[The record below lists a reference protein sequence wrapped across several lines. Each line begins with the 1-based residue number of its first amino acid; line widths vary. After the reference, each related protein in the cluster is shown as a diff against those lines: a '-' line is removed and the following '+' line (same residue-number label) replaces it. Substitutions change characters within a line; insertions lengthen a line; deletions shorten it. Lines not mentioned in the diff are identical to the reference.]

1 MLKSINRYIIN
12 EYIKS
17 LFVVIAVMLSICLL
31 ISLLD
36 EFNFFKSKKDL
47 KFIYFIIFALLKI
60 PNVLIN
66 LFPFVVLF
74 AGIVFY
80 LKIYNHNEVISLRVM
95 GYSNIQIILIPALTS
110 FVIGYLIIFLIVP
123 FSSSMLKYYEEL
135 RSDYND
141 TKNLVFVNETGIWI
155 LDRNEKEKNIIR
167 IEKIN
172 KDFSTINQITIYNY
186 DVFNNFIKR
195 IDANDGII
203 SNKNWQLNKVYI
215 IAANNKNS
223 GQSYLNS
230 YTYIS
235 NVNIN
240 ELKNV
245 FKNTETTSLLDINK
259 EMLILEDKG
268 YSIVD
273 LKIRYQKLISLPI
286 YLLAMSILS
295 GLMIINLGKTS
306 NYLKYG
312 SYGVIISVMIY
323 FLNDLSIT
331 IAKSGIISVD
341 FSVLIP
347 IFLIILINL
356 VGITQVNAKYN
367 YFYTII
373 WIFFFKSRYCLFT
386 TKRCL

>member
-17 LFVVIAVMLSICLL
+17 LFVVIAVMLSIILL
-31 ISLLD
+31 INLLD

-47 KFIYFIIFALLKI
+47 KFIFFLIFTVLKI

-66 LFPFVVLF
+66 LFPFIVLF

-110 FVIGYLIIFLIVP
+110 FVIGYVIVFLIVP
-123 FSSSMLKYYEEL
+123 FSSSMLRYYEDL
-135 RSDYND
+135 RSEYNE

-155 LDRNEKEKNIIR
+155 LDKNEKEKNIIR

-172 KDFSTINQITIYNY
+172 KDFSVVSQITIYNY
-186 DVFNNFIKR
+186 DASNNFIRR
-195 IDANDGII
+195 IDATEGTIKD
-203 SNKNWQLNKVYI
+203 KNWLLNKVNI
-215 IAANNKNS
+215 ISINKKNNKDN
-223 GQSYLNS
+223 YLNNYN
-230 YTYIS
+230 YTS
-235 NVNIN
+235 NVNIS

-245 FKNTETTSLLDINK
+245 YKNTETTSLLDINK

-268 YSIVD
+268 YSTID
-273 LKIRYQKLISLPI
+273 LIIRYQKLISFPI

-312 SYGVIISVMIY
+312 SYGVIISIIIY

-341 FSVLIP
+341 FSVWIP

-356 VGITQVNAKYN
+356 VGITQVNAK
-367 YFYTII
+367 
-373 WIFFFKSRYCLFT
+373 
-386 TKRCL
+386 

>member
-1 MLKSINRYIIN
+1 MIKSINRYIIK

-17 LFVVIAVMLSICLL
+17 LLVVIAVMLSIILL
-31 ISLLD
+31 INLLD
-36 EFNFFKSKKDL
+36 EFNFFKAKKDL
-47 KFIYFIIFALLKI
+47 KFIFFLIFTILKI

-66 LFPFVVLF
+66 LFPFIVLF

-110 FVIGYLIIFLIVP
+110 FIIGYIIVFLVVP

-135 RSDYND
+135 RSDYNE

-155 LDRNEKEKNIIR
+155 LDKNDKEKNIIR
-167 IEKIN
+167 IDKIN
-172 KDFSTINQITIYNY
+172 RDFSEISQITIYNY
-186 DVFNNFIKR
+186 DASNNFIKR
-195 IDANDGII
+195 IDADDGTIKD
-203 SNKNWQLNKVYI
+203 KNWQLNKVHI
-215 IAANNKNS
+215 IVANKKNNKVN
-223 GQSYLNS
+223 YLNN
-230 YTYIS
+230 YTYAS

-245 FKNTETTSLLDINK
+245 YKNTETTSLLDINK

-268 YSIVD
+268 YSTVD

-286 YLLAMSILS
+286 YLLSMSILS

-312 SYGVIISVMIY
+312 SYGVIISIIIY

-341 FSVLIP
+341 FSVWIP

-356 VGITQVNAKYN
+356 VGITQVNAK
-367 YFYTII
+367 
-373 WIFFFKSRYCLFT
+373 
-386 TKRCL
+386 

>member
-17 LFVVIAVMLSICLL
+17 LFIVIAVMLSIILL
-31 ISLLD
+31 INLLD

-47 KFIYFIIFALLKI
+47 KFIFFIIFTILKI

-66 LFPFVVLF
+66 LFPFIVLF
-74 AGIVFY
+74 GGIVFY

-110 FVIGYLIIFLIVP
+110 FVIGYIIVFLIVP
-123 FSSSMLKYYEEL
+123 FSSSMLRYYEDL
-135 RSDYND
+135 RSEYNE

-155 LDRNEKEKNIIR
+155 LDKNEKEKNIIR
-167 IEKIN
+167 IEKIS
-172 KDFSTINQITIYNY
+172 KDFSVASQITIYNY
-186 DVFNNFIKR
+186 DSSNNFIKR
-195 IDANDGII
+195 IDATEGII
-203 SNKNWQLNKVYI
+203 NDKNWQLNKVHI
-215 IAANNKNS
+215 ISSNKKNNKENF
-223 GQSYLNS
+223 LNNYN
-230 YTYIS
+230 YTS
-235 NVNIN
+235 NININ

-245 FKNTETTSLLDINK
+245 YKNTDTTSLLDINK
-259 EMLILEDKG
+259 EMSILEDKG
-268 YSIVD
+268 YSTID
-273 LKIRYQKLISLPI
+273 LRIRYQKLISFPI

-312 SYGVIISVMIY
+312 SYGVIISIIIY

-341 FSVLIP
+341 FSVWIP

-356 VGITQVNAKYN
+356 VGITQVNAK
-367 YFYTII
+367 
-373 WIFFFKSRYCLFT
+373 
-386 TKRCL
+386 

>member
-1 MLKSINRYIIN
+1 MLKSINQYIIK

-17 LFVVIAVMLSICLL
+17 LFVVIAVMLSIILL
-31 ISLLD
+31 VNLLD

-47 KFIYFIIFALLKI
+47 KFIFFIIFTILKI

-66 LFPFVVLF
+66 LFPFIVLF

-80 LKIYNHNEVISLRVM
+80 LKIFNHNEVISLRVM

-110 FVIGYLIIFLIVP
+110 FVIGYIIIFLIVP
-123 FSSSMLKYYEEL
+123 ISSSMLRYYEVL
-135 RSDYND
+135 RSQYND

-155 LDRNEKEKNIIR
+155 LDKNEKEKNIIR

-172 KDFSTINQITIYNY
+172 NNFSTISGITIYNY
-186 DVFNNFIKR
+186 DLSNNFIKR
-195 IDANDGII
+195 IDANEGAIKD
-203 SNKNWQLNKVYI
+203 KNWQLNNVNI
-215 IAANNKNS
+215 IASNKKKNKEN
-223 GQSYLNS
+223 YLNN
-230 YTYIS
+230 YIYVT
-235 NVNIN
+235 NININ

-245 FKNTETTSLLDINK
+245 FKNTETTSLLDVNK
-259 EMLILEDKG
+259 EMSILEDKG
-268 YSIVD
+268 YSSID
-273 LKIRYQKLISLPI
+273 LRIRYQKLISFPI

-312 SYGVIISVMIY
+312 SYGVLISIIIY

-341 FSVLIP
+341 FSVWIP

-356 VGITQVNAKYN
+356 VGITQVNAK
-367 YFYTII
+367 
-373 WIFFFKSRYCLFT
+373 
-386 TKRCL
+386 

>member
-12 EYIKS
+12 EYMKS
-17 LFVVIAVMLSICLL
+17 LFVVIAVMLSIILL
-31 ISLLD
+31 INLLD

-47 KFIYFIIFALLKI
+47 KFLFFLIFTVLKI

-66 LFPFVVLF
+66 LFPFIVLF

-110 FVIGYLIIFLIVP
+110 FVIGYVIVFLIVP
-123 FSSSMLKYYEEL
+123 FSSSMLRYYEDL
-135 RSDYND
+135 RSEYNE

-155 LDRNEKEKNIIR
+155 LDKNEKEKNIIR

-172 KDFSTINQITIYNY
+172 KDFSVVSQITIYNY
-186 DVFNNFIKR
+186 DASNNFIRR
-195 IDANDGII
+195 IDATEGTIKD
-203 SNKNWQLNKVYI
+203 KNWLLNKVNI
-215 IAANNKNS
+215 ISINKKNNKDN
-223 GQSYLNS
+223 YLNNYN
-230 YTYIS
+230 YTS
-235 NVNIN
+235 NVNIS

-245 FKNTETTSLLDINK
+245 YKNTETTSLLDITK

-268 YSIVD
+268 YSTID
-273 LKIRYQKLISLPI
+273 LRIRYQKLISFPI

-312 SYGVIISVMIY
+312 SYGVIISIIIY

-341 FSVLIP
+341 FSVWIP

-356 VGITQVNAKYN
+356 VGITQVNAK
-367 YFYTII
+367 
-373 WIFFFKSRYCLFT
+373 
-386 TKRCL
+386 

>member
-17 LFVVIAVMLSICLL
+17 LFVVIAVMLSIILL
-31 ISLLD
+31 INLLD

-47 KFIYFIIFALLKI
+47 KFIFFIIFTILKI
-60 PNVLIN
+60 PNLLIN
-66 LFPFVVLF
+66 LFPFIVL
-74 AGIVFY
+74 IVFY

-110 FVIGYLIIFLIVP
+110 FIIGYIIVFLIVP
-123 FSSSMLKYYEEL
+123 FSSSMLRYYESL
-135 RSDYND
+135 RSEYNE

-155 LDRNEKEKNIIR
+155 LDKNEKEKNIIR
-167 IEKIN
+167 IEKIS
-172 KDFSTINQITIYNY
+172 KDFSVVNQITIYNY
-186 DVFNNFIKR
+186 DSSNNFIKR
-195 IDANDGII
+195 IDATEGFIKD
-203 SNKNWQLNKVYI
+203 KNWQLNKVYI
-215 IAANNKNS
+215 ISANKKNNKEN
-223 GQSYLNS
+223 YLNNYN
-230 YTYIS
+230 YTS
-235 NVNIN
+235 NVNIS

-245 FKNTETTSLLDINK
+245 YKNTDTTSLLDINK
-259 EMLILEDKG
+259 EMMILEDKG
-268 YSIVD
+268 YSTID
-273 LKIRYQKLISLPI
+273 LRIRYQKLISFPI

-312 SYGVIISVMIY
+312 SYGVIISVIIY

-341 FSVLIP
+341 FSVWIP

-356 VGITQVNAKYN
+356 VGITQVNAK
-367 YFYTII
+367 
-373 WIFFFKSRYCLFT
+373 
-386 TKRCL
+386 

>member
-17 LFVVIAVMLSICLL
+17 LFVVIAVMLSIILL
-31 ISLLD
+31 INLLD

-47 KFIYFIIFALLKI
+47 KFIFFIIFTILKI
-60 PNVLIN
+60 PNLLIN
-66 LFPFVVLF
+66 LFPFIVLF
-74 AGIVFY
+74 GGIVFY

-110 FVIGYLIIFLIVP
+110 FVIGYIIVFLIVP
-123 FSSSMLKYYEEL
+123 FSSSMLRYYEDL
-135 RSDYND
+135 RSNYNE

-155 LDRNEKEKNIIR
+155 LDKNDKEKNIIR
-167 IEKIN
+167 IEKISR
-172 KDFSTINQITIYNY
+172 DFSAISQVTIYNY
-186 DVFNNFIKR
+186 DSSNNFIRR
-195 IDANDGII
+195 IDATDGFIKD
-203 SNKNWQLNKVYI
+203 KNWQLNKVYI
-215 IAANNKNS
+215 VSSNKKNNKENF
-223 GQSYLNS
+223 LNN
-230 YTYIS
+230 YNYIS
-235 NVNIN
+235 NVNIS

-245 FKNTETTSLLDINK
+245 YKNTDTTSLLDINK
-259 EMLILEDKG
+259 EMSILEDKG
-268 YSIVD
+268 YSTID
-273 LKIRYQKLISLPI
+273 LRIRYQKLISFPI

-312 SYGVIISVMIY
+312 SYGVIISIIIY

-341 FSVLIP
+341 FSVWIP

-356 VGITQVNAKYN
+356 VGITQVNAK
-367 YFYTII
+367 
-373 WIFFFKSRYCLFT
+373 
-386 TKRCL
+386 

>member
-17 LFVVIAVMLSICLL
+17 LFIVIAVMLSIILL
-31 ISLLD
+31 INLLD

-47 KFIYFIIFALLKI
+47 KFIFFIIFTILKT

-66 LFPFVVLF
+66 LFPFIVLF
-74 AGIVFY
+74 GGIVFY

-110 FVIGYLIIFLIVP
+110 FVIGYIIIFLIVP
-123 FSSSMLKYYEEL
+123 FSSSMLRYYEDL
-135 RSDYND
+135 RSEYNE

-155 LDRNEKEKNIIR
+155 LDKNEKEKNIIR
-167 IEKIN
+167 IEKIS
-172 KDFSTINQITIYNY
+172 KDFSVASQITIYNY
-186 DVFNNFIKR
+186 DSSNNFIKR
-195 IDANDGII
+195 IDATEGII
-203 SNKNWQLNKVYI
+203 KDKSWQLNKAHI
-215 IAANNKNS
+215 ISSNKKNNKENF
-223 GQSYLNS
+223 LNNYN
-230 YTYIS
+230 YTS
-235 NVNIN
+235 NININ

-245 FKNTETTSLLDINK
+245 YKNTDTTSLLDINK
-259 EMLILEDKG
+259 EMSILEDKG
-268 YSIVD
+268 YSTID
-273 LKIRYQKLISLPI
+273 LRIRYQKLISFPI

-312 SYGVIISVMIY
+312 TYGVIISIIIY

-341 FSVLIP
+341 FSVWIP

-356 VGITQVNAKYN
+356 VGITQVNAK
-367 YFYTII
+367 
-373 WIFFFKSRYCLFT
+373 
-386 TKRCL
+386 

>member
-17 LFVVIAVMLSICLL
+17 LFVVIAVMLSIILL
-31 ISLLD
+31 INLLD

-47 KFIYFIIFALLKI
+47 KFIFFIIFTILKI
-60 PNVLIN
+60 PNLLIN
-66 LFPFVVLF
+66 LFPFIVLF
-74 AGIVFY
+74 GGIVFY

-110 FVIGYLIIFLIVP
+110 FIIGYIIVFLIVP
-123 FSSSMLKYYEEL
+123 FSSSMLRYYESL
-135 RSDYND
+135 RSEYNE

-155 LDRNEKEKNIIR
+155 LDKNEKEKNIIR
-167 IEKIN
+167 IEKIS
-172 KDFSTINQITIYNY
+172 KDFSVVNQITIYNY
-186 DVFNNFIKR
+186 DTSNNFIKR
-195 IDANDGII
+195 IDATEGFIKD
-203 SNKNWQLNKVYI
+203 KNWQLNKVHI
-215 IAANNKNS
+215 ISSNKKNNKEN
-223 GQSYLNS
+223 YLNNYN
-230 YTYIS
+230 YTS
-235 NVNIN
+235 NVNIS

-245 FKNTETTSLLDINK
+245 YKNTDTTSLLDINK
-259 EMLILEDKG
+259 EMMILEDKG
-268 YSIVD
+268 YSTID
-273 LKIRYQKLISLPI
+273 LRIRYQKLISFPI

-312 SYGVIISVMIY
+312 SYGVIISVIIY

-341 FSVLIP
+341 FSVWIP

-356 VGITQVNAKYN
+356 VGITQVNAK
-367 YFYTII
+367 
-373 WIFFFKSRYCLFT
+373 
-386 TKRCL
+386 

>member
-1 MLKSINRYIIN
+1 MLKSINKYIIN

-17 LFVVIAVMLSICLL
+17 LFVVIAVMLSIILL
-31 ISLLD
+31 INLLD

-47 KFIYFIIFALLKI
+47 KFIFFLIFTVLKI

-66 LFPFVVLF
+66 LFPFIVLF

-110 FVIGYLIIFLIVP
+110 FVIGYVIVFLIVP
-123 FSSSMLKYYEEL
+123 FSSSMLRYYEDL
-135 RSDYND
+135 RSEYNE

-155 LDRNEKEKNIIR
+155 LDKNEKEKNIIR

-172 KDFSTINQITIYNY
+172 KDFSVVSQITIYNY
-186 DVFNNFIKR
+186 DASNNFIRR
-195 IDANDGII
+195 IDATEGTIKD
-203 SNKNWQLNKVYI
+203 KNWLLNKVNI
-215 IAANNKNS
+215 ISINKKNNKDN
-223 GQSYLNS
+223 YLNNYN
-230 YTYIS
+230 YTS
-235 NVNIN
+235 NVNIS

-245 FKNTETTSLLDINK
+245 YKNTETTSLLDINK

-268 YSIVD
+268 YSTID
-273 LKIRYQKLISLPI
+273 LRIRYQKLISFPI

-312 SYGVIISVMIY
+312 SYGVIISIIIY

-341 FSVLIP
+341 FSVWIP

-356 VGITQVNAKYN
+356 VGITQVNAK
-367 YFYTII
+367 
-373 WIFFFKSRYCLFT
+373 
-386 TKRCL
+386 

>member
-1 MLKSINRYIIN
+1 MLKSINKYIIN

-17 LFVVIAVMLSICLL
+17 LFVVIAVMLSIILL
-31 ISLLD
+31 INLLD

-47 KFIYFIIFALLKI
+47 KFIFFLIFTVLKI

-66 LFPFVVLF
+66 LFPFIVLF

-110 FVIGYLIIFLIVP
+110 FVIGYVIVFLIVP
-123 FSSSMLKYYEEL
+123 FSSSMLRYYEDL
-135 RSDYND
+135 RSEYNE

-155 LDRNEKEKNIIR
+155 LDKNEKEKNIIR

-172 KDFSTINQITIYNY
+172 KDFSVVSQITIYNY
-186 DVFNNFIKR
+186 DASNNFIRR
-195 IDANDGII
+195 IDATEGTIKD
-203 SNKNWQLNKVYI
+203 KNWLLNKVNI
-215 IAANNKNS
+215 ISINKKNNKGN
-223 GQSYLNS
+223 YLNNYN
-230 YTYIS
+230 YTS
-235 NVNIN
+235 NVNIS

-245 FKNTETTSLLDINK
+245 YKNTETTSLLDINK

-268 YSIVD
+268 YSTID
-273 LKIRYQKLISLPI
+273 LRIRYQKLISFPV

-312 SYGVIISVMIY
+312 SYGVIISIIIY

-341 FSVLIP
+341 FSVWIP

-356 VGITQVNAKYN
+356 VGITQVNAK
-367 YFYTII
+367 
-373 WIFFFKSRYCLFT
+373 
-386 TKRCL
+386 

>member
-17 LFVVIAVMLSICLL
+17 LLVVIAVMLSIILL
-31 ISLLD
+31 INLLD

-47 KFIYFIIFALLKI
+47 KFIFFIIFTILKV

-66 LFPFVVLF
+66 LFPFIVLF
-74 AGIVFY
+74 GGIVFY

-110 FVIGYLIIFLIVP
+110 FVIGYIIVFLIVP
-123 FSSSMLKYYEEL
+123 FSSSMLKYYEDL
-135 RSDYND
+135 RSEYNE
-141 TKNLVFVNETGIWI
+141 TKNLVFVNETGIWV
-155 LDRNEKEKNIIR
+155 LDKNEKEKNIIR

-172 KDFSTINQITIYNY
+172 KDFSSVNQITIYNY
-186 DVFNNFIKR
+186 DISNNFIKR
-195 IDANDGII
+195 IDADEGFIKD
-203 SNKNWQLNKVYI
+203 KNWQLNKVHI
-215 IAANNKNS
+215 ISGNKKSNKEN
-223 GQSYLNS
+223 YLNNYN
-230 YTYIS
+230 YTS
-235 NVNIN
+235 NININ
-240 ELKNV
+240 ELKNIY
-245 FKNTETTSLLDINK
+245 KNTETTSLLDINK
-259 EMLILEDKG
+259 EMQTLEDKG
-268 YSIVD
+268 YSTID
-273 LKIRYQKLISLPI
+273 LRIRYQKLISFPI

-312 SYGVIISVMIY
+312 SYGVIISIIIY

-341 FSVLIP
+341 FSVWIP

-356 VGITQVNAKYN
+356 VGITQVNAK
-367 YFYTII
+367 
-373 WIFFFKSRYCLFT
+373 
-386 TKRCL
+386 

>member
-17 LFVVIAVMLSICLL
+17 LFVVIAVMLSIILL
-31 ISLLD
+31 INLLD

-47 KFIYFIIFALLKI
+47 KFIFFIIFTILKI

-66 LFPFVVLF
+66 LFPFIVLF
-74 AGIVFY
+74 GGIVFY

-110 FVIGYLIIFLIVP
+110 FVIGYIIVFLIVP
-123 FSSSMLKYYEEL
+123 FSSSMLRYYEDL
-135 RSDYND
+135 RSEYNE

-155 LDRNEKEKNIIR
+155 LDKNEKEKNIIR
-167 IEKIN
+167 IEKIS
-172 KDFSTINQITIYNY
+172 KDFSVASQITIYNY
-186 DVFNNFIKR
+186 DSSNNFIKR
-195 IDANDGII
+195 IDATEGII
-203 SNKNWQLNKVYI
+203 NDKNWQLNKVHI
-215 IAANNKNS
+215 ISSNKKNNKENF
-223 GQSYLNS
+223 LNNYN
-230 YTYIS
+230 YTS
-235 NVNIN
+235 NININ

-245 FKNTETTSLLDINK
+245 YKNTDTTSLLDINK
-259 EMLILEDKG
+259 EMSILEDKG
-268 YSIVD
+268 YSTID
-273 LKIRYQKLISLPI
+273 LRIRYQKLISFPI

-312 SYGVIISVMIY
+312 TYGVIISIIIY

-341 FSVLIP
+341 FSVWIP

-356 VGITQVNAKYN
+356 VGITQVNAK
-367 YFYTII
+367 
-373 WIFFFKSRYCLFT
+373 
-386 TKRCL
+386 

>member
-17 LFVVIAVMLSICLL
+17 LFVVIAVMLSIVLL
-31 ISLLD
+31 INLLD

-47 KFIYFIIFALLKI
+47 KFIFFIIFTILKI

-66 LFPFVVLF
+66 LFPFIVLF
-74 AGIVFY
+74 GGIVFY

-95 GYSNIQIILIPALTS
+95 GYSNMQIILIPALTS
-110 FVIGYLIIFLIVP
+110 FIIGYIIVFLIVP
-123 FSSSMLKYYEEL
+123 FSSSMLRYYEDI
-135 RSDYND
+135 RSEYND

-155 LDRNEKEKNIIR
+155 LDKNEKEKNIIR
-167 IEKIN
+167 IEKIS
-172 KDFSTINQITIYNY
+172 KDFLVISQITIYNY
-186 DVFNNFIKR
+186 DSSNNFIKR
-195 IDANDGII
+195 IDATEGFIKD
-203 SNKNWQLNKVYI
+203 KNWQLNKVHI
-215 IAANNKNS
+215 ISSNKKNNKEN
-223 GQSYLNS
+223 YLNN
-230 YTYIS
+230 YNYIS
-235 NVNIN
+235 SVNIS

-245 FKNTETTSLLDINK
+245 YKNTDTTSLLDINK
-259 EMLILEDKG
+259 EMSILEDKG
-268 YSIVD
+268 YSTID
-273 LKIRYQKLISLPI
+273 LRIRYQKLISFPI

-312 SYGVIISVMIY
+312 SYGVIISIIIY

-341 FSVLIP
+341 FSVWIP

-356 VGITQVNAKYN
+356 VGITQVNAK
-367 YFYTII
+367 
-373 WIFFFKSRYCLFT
+373 
-386 TKRCL
+386 

>member
-17 LFVVIAVMLSICLL
+17 LFVVIAVMLSIILL
-31 ISLLD
+31 INLLD

-47 KFIYFIIFALLKI
+47 KFIFFIIFTILKI
-60 PNVLIN
+60 PNVLVN
-66 LFPFVVLF
+66 LFPFIVLF
-74 AGIVFY
+74 GGIVFY

-110 FVIGYLIIFLIVP
+110 FVIGYVIVFLIVP
-123 FSSSMLKYYEEL
+123 FSSSMLRYYEDL
-135 RSDYND
+135 RSEYNE

-155 LDRNEKEKNIIR
+155 LDKNEKEKNIIR

-172 KDFSTINQITIYNY
+172 KDFSVVSQITIYNY
-186 DVFNNFIKR
+186 DASNNFIRR
-195 IDANDGII
+195 IDATEGTIKD
-203 SNKNWQLNKVYI
+203 KNWLLNKVNI
-215 IAANNKNS
+215 ISINKKNNKDN
-223 GQSYLNS
+223 YLNNYN
-230 YTYIS
+230 YTS
-235 NVNIN
+235 NVNIS

-245 FKNTETTSLLDINK
+245 YKNTETTSLLDINK

-268 YSIVD
+268 YSTID
-273 LKIRYQKLISLPI
+273 LRIRYQKLISFPI

-312 SYGVIISVMIY
+312 SYGVIISIIIY

-341 FSVLIP
+341 FSVWIP

-356 VGITQVNAKYN
+356 VGITQVNAK
-367 YFYTII
+367 
-373 WIFFFKSRYCLFT
+373 
-386 TKRCL
+386 

>member
-17 LFVVIAVMLSICLL
+17 LFVVIAVMLSIILL
-31 ISLLD
+31 INLLD

-47 KFIYFIIFALLKI
+47 KFIFFIIFTILKI

-66 LFPFVVLF
+66 LFPFIVLF
-74 AGIVFY
+74 GGIVFY

-110 FVIGYLIIFLIVP
+110 FVIGYIIVFLIVP
-123 FSSSMLKYYEEL
+123 FSSSMLRYYEDL
-135 RSDYND
+135 RSEYNE

-155 LDRNEKEKNIIR
+155 LDKNEKEKNIIR
-167 IEKIN
+167 IEKIS
-172 KDFSTINQITIYNY
+172 KDFSAVSQITIYNY
-186 DVFNNFIKR
+186 DSSNNFIKR
-195 IDANDGII
+195 IDATEGLIKD
-203 SNKNWQLNKVYI
+203 KNWQLNKVHI
-215 IAANNKNS
+215 ISSNKKNNKEN
-223 GQSYLNS
+223 YLNN
-230 YTYIS
+230 YNYIS
-235 NVNIN
+235 NVNIS

-245 FKNTETTSLLDINK
+245 YKNTDTTSLLDINK
-259 EMLILEDKG
+259 EMTLLEDKG
-268 YSIVD
+268 YSSID
-273 LKIRYQKLISLPI
+273 LRIRYQKLISFPI

-312 SYGVIISVMIY
+312 SYGVIISIIIY

-341 FSVLIP
+341 FSVWIP

-356 VGITQVNAKYN
+356 IGITQVNAK
-367 YFYTII
+367 
-373 WIFFFKSRYCLFT
+373 
-386 TKRCL
+386 

>member
-17 LFVVIAVMLSICLL
+17 LFVVIAVMLSIVLL
-31 ISLLD
+31 INLLD

-47 KFIYFIIFALLKI
+47 KFIFFITFTILKI

-66 LFPFVVLF
+66 LFPFIVLF
-74 AGIVFY
+74 GGIVFY

-110 FVIGYLIIFLIVP
+110 FVIGYIIVFLIVP
-123 FSSSMLKYYEEL
+123 FSSSMLRYYEDL
-135 RSDYND
+135 RSEYNE

-155 LDRNEKEKNIIR
+155 LDKNEKEKNIIR
-167 IEKIN
+167 IEKIS
-172 KDFSTINQITIYNY
+172 KDFSAVSQITIYNY
-186 DVFNNFIKR
+186 DSSNNFIKR
-195 IDANDGII
+195 IDATEGFIKD
-203 SNKNWQLNKVYI
+203 KNWQLNKVHI
-215 IAANNKNS
+215 ISSNKKNNKEN
-223 GQSYLNS
+223 YLNN
-230 YTYIS
+230 YNYIS

-245 FKNTETTSLLDINK
+245 YKNTDTTSLLDISK
-259 EMLILEDKG
+259 EMSILEDKG
-268 YSIVD
+268 YSTTD
-273 LKIRYQKLISLPI
+273 LRIRYQKLISFPI

-312 SYGVIISVMIY
+312 SYGVIISVIIY

-341 FSVLIP
+341 FSVWIP

-356 VGITQVNAKYN
+356 VGITQVNAK
-367 YFYTII
+367 
-373 WIFFFKSRYCLFT
+373 
-386 TKRCL
+386 

>member
-17 LFVVIAVMLSICLL
+17 LFIVIAVMLSIILL
-31 ISLLD
+31 INLLD

-47 KFIYFIIFALLKI
+47 KFIFFIIFTILKI
-60 PNVLIN
+60 PNLLIN
-66 LFPFVVLF
+66 LFPFIVLF
-74 AGIVFY
+74 GGIVFY

-110 FVIGYLIIFLIVP
+110 FIIGYIIVFLIVP
-123 FSSSMLKYYEEL
+123 FSSSMLRYYESL
-135 RSDYND
+135 RSEYNE

-155 LDRNEKEKNIIR
+155 LDKNEKEKNIIR
-167 IEKIN
+167 IEKIS
-172 KDFSTINQITIYNY
+172 KDFSVVNQITIYNY
-186 DVFNNFIKR
+186 DSSNNFIKR
-195 IDANDGII
+195 IDATEGFIKD
-203 SNKNWQLNKVYI
+203 KNWQLNKVYI
-215 IAANNKNS
+215 ISANKKNNKEN
-223 GQSYLNS
+223 YLNNYN
-230 YTYIS
+230 YTS
-235 NVNIN
+235 NVNIS

-245 FKNTETTSLLDINK
+245 YKNTDTTSLLDINK
-259 EMLILEDKG
+259 EMMILEDKG
-268 YSIVD
+268 YSTID
-273 LKIRYQKLISLPI
+273 LRIRYQKLISFPI

-312 SYGVIISVMIY
+312 SYGVIISVIIY

-341 FSVLIP
+341 FSVWIP

-356 VGITQVNAKYN
+356 VGITQVNAK
-367 YFYTII
+367 
-373 WIFFFKSRYCLFT
+373 
-386 TKRCL
+386 

>member
-1 MLKSINRYIIN
+1 MLKSINRYIIK

-17 LFVVIAVMLSICLL
+17 LFVVIAVMLSIILL
-31 ISLLD
+31 INLLD

-47 KFIYFIIFALLKI
+47 KFIFFLIFTILKI

-66 LFPFVVLF
+66 LFPFIVLF
-74 AGIVFY
+74 GGIVFY
-80 LKIYNHNEVISLRVM
+80 LKIYNHNEVISLRTM

-110 FVIGYLIIFLIVP
+110 FVVGYLIIFLIVP

-155 LDRNEKEKNIIR
+155 LDKNEKEKNIIR
-167 IEKIN
+167 IEKIS
-172 KDFSTINQITIYNY
+172 KDFSTINQVTIYNY
-186 DVFNNFIKR
+186 DISNNFIKR
-195 IDANDGII
+195 IDASDGII
-203 SNKNWQLNKVYI
+203 NEKNWQLNKVYI
-215 IAANNKNS
+215 ISTNKKNNKEN
-223 GQSYLNS
+223 YLNS
-230 YTYIS
+230 YNYIS
-235 NVNIN
+235 NININ

-245 FKNTETTSLLDINK
+245 YKNTETTSLLDINK

-268 YSIVD
+268 YSTID
-273 LKIRYQKLISLPI
+273 LRIRYQKLISFPI

-312 SYGVIISVMIY
+312 SYGVIISIIIY

-341 FSVLIP
+341 FSVWIP
-347 IFLIILINL
+347 IFLIVLINL
-356 VGITQVNAKYN
+356 IGIIQVNAK
-367 YFYTII
+367 
-373 WIFFFKSRYCLFT
+373 
-386 TKRCL
+386 

>member
-17 LFVVIAVMLSICLL
+17 LFVVIAVMLSIILL
-31 ISLLD
+31 INLLD

-47 KFIYFIIFALLKI
+47 KFIFFIIFTILKI

-66 LFPFVVLF
+66 LFPFIVLF
-74 AGIVFY
+74 GGIVFY

-110 FVIGYLIIFLIVP
+110 FIIGYIIVFLIVP
-123 FSSSMLKYYEEL
+123 FSSSMLRYYESL
-135 RSDYND
+135 RSEYNE

-155 LDRNEKEKNIIR
+155 LDKNEKEKNIIR
-167 IEKIN
+167 IEKIS
-172 KDFSTINQITIYNY
+172 KDFSVVNQITIYNY
-186 DVFNNFIKR
+186 DSSNNFIKR
-195 IDANDGII
+195 IDATEGFIKD
-203 SNKNWQLNKVYI
+203 KNWQLNKVYI
-215 IAANNKNS
+215 ISTNKKNNNEN
-223 GQSYLNS
+223 YLNNYN
-230 YTYIS
+230 YTS
-235 NVNIN
+235 NVNIS

-245 FKNTETTSLLDINK
+245 YKNTDTTSLLDINK
-259 EMLILEDKG
+259 EMMILEDKG
-268 YSIVD
+268 YSTID
-273 LKIRYQKLISLPI
+273 LRIRYQKLISFPI

-312 SYGVIISVMIY
+312 SYGVIISVIIY

-341 FSVLIP
+341 FSVWIP

-356 VGITQVNAKYN
+356 VGITQVNAK
-367 YFYTII
+367 
-373 WIFFFKSRYCLFT
+373 
-386 TKRCL
+386 

>member
-17 LFVVIAVMLSICLL
+17 LFVVIAVMLSIILL
-31 ISLLD
+31 INLLD

-47 KFIYFIIFALLKI
+47 KFIFFIIFTILKI
-60 PNVLIN
+60 PNVLVN
-66 LFPFVVLF
+66 LFPFIVLF
-74 AGIVFY
+74 SGIVFY

-110 FVIGYLIIFLIVP
+110 FVIGYIIIFLIVP
-123 FSSSMLKYYEEL
+123 FSSSMLRYYEDL
-135 RSDYND
+135 RSNYNE

-155 LDRNEKEKNIIR
+155 LDKNDKEKNIIR
-167 IEKIN
+167 IEKIS
-172 KDFSTINQITIYNY
+172 KDFSVISQITIYNY
-186 DVFNNFIKR
+186 DSSNNFIKR
-195 IDANDGII
+195 IDATDGFIKD
-203 SNKNWQLNKVYI
+203 KNWQLNKVYI
-215 IAANNKNS
+215 VSSNKKNNKENF
-223 GQSYLNS
+223 LNN
-230 YTYIS
+230 YNYIS
-235 NVNIN
+235 NVNIS

-245 FKNTETTSLLDINK
+245 YKNTDTTSLLDINK
-259 EMLILEDKG
+259 EMSILEDKG
-268 YSIVD
+268 YSTID
-273 LKIRYQKLISLPI
+273 LRIRYQKLISFPI

-312 SYGVIISVMIY
+312 CYGVIISIIIY

-341 FSVLIP
+341 FSVWIP

-356 VGITQVNAKYN
+356 VGITQVNAK
-367 YFYTII
+367 
-373 WIFFFKSRYCLFT
+373 
-386 TKRCL
+386 

>member
-17 LFVVIAVMLSICLL
+17 LFVVIAVMLSIILL
-31 ISLLD
+31 INLLD

-47 KFIYFIIFALLKI
+47 KFIFFLIFTILKI

-66 LFPFVVLF
+66 LFPFIVLF

-110 FVIGYLIIFLIVP
+110 FVIGYVIVFLIVP
-123 FSSSMLKYYEEL
+123 FSSSMLRYYEDL
-135 RSDYND
+135 RSEYNE

-155 LDRNEKEKNIIR
+155 LDKNEKEKNIIR

-172 KDFSTINQITIYNY
+172 KDFSVVSQITIYNY
-186 DVFNNFIKR
+186 DASNNFIRR
-195 IDANDGII
+195 IDATEGTIKD
-203 SNKNWQLNKVYI
+203 KNWLLNKVNI
-215 IAANNKNS
+215 ISINKKNNKDN
-223 GQSYLNS
+223 YLNNYN
-230 YTYIS
+230 YTS
-235 NVNIN
+235 NVNIS

-245 FKNTETTSLLDINK
+245 YKNTETTSLLDINK
-259 EMLILEDKG
+259 EILILEDKG
-268 YSIVD
+268 YSTID
-273 LKIRYQKLISLPI
+273 LRIRYQKLISFPI

-312 SYGVIISVMIY
+312 SYGVIISIIIY

-341 FSVLIP
+341 FSVWIP

-356 VGITQVNAKYN
+356 VGITQVNAK
-367 YFYTII
+367 
-373 WIFFFKSRYCLFT
+373 
-386 TKRCL
+386 

>member
-17 LFVVIAVMLSICLL
+17 LFVVIAVMLSIILL
-31 ISLLD
+31 INLLD

-47 KFIYFIIFALLKI
+47 KFIFFIIFTILKI

-66 LFPFVVLF
+66 LFPFIVLF
-74 AGIVFY
+74 GGIVFY

-110 FVIGYLIIFLIVP
+110 FIIGYIIVFLIVP
-123 FSSSMLKYYEEL
+123 FSSSMLRYYESL
-135 RSDYND
+135 RSEYNE

-155 LDRNEKEKNIIR
+155 LDKNEKEKNIIR
-167 IEKIN
+167 IEKIS
-172 KDFSTINQITIYNY
+172 KDFSVVNQITIYNY
-186 DVFNNFIKR
+186 DSSNNFIKR
-195 IDANDGII
+195 IDATEGII
-203 SNKNWQLNKVYI
+203 KDKNWQLNKVHI
-215 IAANNKNS
+215 ISSNKKNNKENF
-223 GQSYLNS
+223 LNNYNYS
-230 YTYIS
+230 S
-235 NVNIN
+235 NININ

-245 FKNTETTSLLDINK
+245 YKNTDTTSLLDINN
-259 EMLILEDKG
+259 EMMILEDKG
-268 YSIVD
+268 YSTID
-273 LKIRYQKLISLPI
+273 LRIRYQKLISFPI

-341 FSVLIP
+341 FSVWIP

-356 VGITQVNAKYN
+356 VGITQVNAK
-367 YFYTII
+367 
-373 WIFFFKSRYCLFT
+373 
-386 TKRCL
+386 

>member
-17 LFVVIAVMLSICLL
+17 LFVVIAVMLSIILL
-31 ISLLD
+31 INLLD

-47 KFIYFIIFALLKI
+47 KFIFFLIFTVLKI

-66 LFPFVVLF
+66 LFPFIVLF

-80 LKIYNHNEVISLRVM
+80 LKIYNHNEVISLRIM

-110 FVIGYLIIFLIVP
+110 FVIGYVIVFLIVP
-123 FSSSMLKYYEEL
+123 FSSSMLRYYEEL
-135 RSDYND
+135 RSEYNE

-155 LDRNEKEKNIIR
+155 LDKNEKEKNIIR

-172 KDFSTINQITIYNY
+172 KDFSVVSQITIYNY
-186 DVFNNFIKR
+186 DASNNFIRR
-195 IDANDGII
+195 IDATEGII
-203 SNKNWQLNKVYI
+203 NDKNWLLNKVNI
-215 IAANNKNS
+215 ISINKKNNKDN
-223 GQSYLNS
+223 YLNNYN
-230 YTYIS
+230 YTS
-235 NVNIN
+235 NVNIS

-245 FKNTETTSLLDINK
+245 YKNTETTSLLDINK

-268 YSIVD
+268 YSTID
-273 LKIRYQKLISLPI
+273 LRIRYQKLISFPI

-312 SYGVIISVMIY
+312 SYGVIISIIIY

-341 FSVLIP
+341 FSVWIP

-356 VGITQVNAKYN
+356 VGITQVNAK
-367 YFYTII
+367 
-373 WIFFFKSRYCLFT
+373 
-386 TKRCL
+386 

>member
-1 MLKSINRYIIN
+1 MLNSINRYIIS

-17 LFVVIAVMLSICLL
+17 LFVVIAVMLSIILL
-31 ISLLD
+31 INLLD

-47 KFIYFIIFALLKI
+47 KFIFFIIFTILKI

-66 LFPFVVLF
+66 LFPFIVLF
-74 AGIVFY
+74 GGIVFY

-110 FVIGYLIIFLIVP
+110 FVIGYVIVFLLVP

-135 RSDYND
+135 RSEYNE

-155 LDRNEKEKNIIR
+155 LDKSDKEKNIIR

-172 KDFSTINQITIYNY
+172 KDFSTINKVTIYNY
-186 DVFNNFIKR
+186 DTSNNFIKR
-195 IDANDGII
+195 IDAEDGVIKD
-203 SNKNWQLNKVYI
+203 KNWQLNKVYI
-215 IAANNKNS
+215 ISANKKNNKEN
-223 GQSYLNS
+223 YFNNYN
-230 YTYIS
+230 YTS

-240 ELKNV
+240 ELRNV
-245 FKNTETTSLLDINK
+245 YKNTETTSLLDINK

-268 YSIVD
+268 YSTID
-273 LKIRYQKLISLPI
+273 LRIRYQKLISFPI

-312 SYGVIISVMIY
+312 SYGVIISIIIY

-341 FSVLIP
+341 FSVWIP

-356 VGITQVNAKYN
+356 VGITQVNAK
-367 YFYTII
+367 
-373 WIFFFKSRYCLFT
+373 
-386 TKRCL
+386 

>member
-17 LFVVIAVMLSICLL
+17 LFVVIAVMLSIILL
-31 ISLLD
+31 INLLD

-47 KFIYFIIFALLKI
+47 KFIFFIIFTILKI
-60 PNVLIN
+60 PNLLIN
-66 LFPFVVLF
+66 LFPFIVLF
-74 AGIVFY
+74 GGIVFY

-110 FVIGYLIIFLIVP
+110 FVIGYIIVFLIVP
-123 FSSSMLKYYEEL
+123 FSSSMLRYYESL
-135 RSDYND
+135 RSEYNE

-155 LDRNEKEKNIIR
+155 LDKNEKEKNIIR
-167 IEKIN
+167 IEKIS
-172 KDFSTINQITIYNY
+172 KDFSVVNQITIYNY
-186 DVFNNFIKR
+186 DTSNNFIKR
-195 IDANDGII
+195 IDATEGFIKD
-203 SNKNWQLNKVYI
+203 KNWQLNKVYI
-215 IAANNKNS
+215 ISSNKKNNNEN
-223 GQSYLNS
+223 YLNNYN
-230 YTYIS
+230 YTS
-235 NVNIN
+235 NVNIS

-245 FKNTETTSLLDINK
+245 YKNTDTTSLLDINK
-259 EMLILEDKG
+259 EMSILEDKG
-268 YSIVD
+268 YSTID
-273 LKIRYQKLISLPI
+273 LRIRYQKLISFPI

-341 FSVLIP
+341 FSVWIP

-356 VGITQVNAKYN
+356 VGITQVNAK
-367 YFYTII
+367 
-373 WIFFFKSRYCLFT
+373 
-386 TKRCL
+386 